1 MAARFQRSSIGPPG
15 RDSRLGSGRAT
26 PSLSRQPAQ
35 TVSFGWIRRAPGN
48 RKFSYDRTVPAQ
60 RLWTHGYGNDNRRSE
75 SVYKTVEDV
84 RKSGSANRYRAF
96 GIHLRGKRE
105 RLWTNGWEIMLG
117 RN

>member
-15 RDSRLGSGRAT
+15 RDSRLGSGKAT

-35 TVSFGWIRRAPGN
+35 TVSFGWIRPGTQ
-48 RKFSYDRTVPAQ
+48 RPKVFIDRTVPAQ
-60 RLWTHGYGNDNRRSE
+60 RLWPHGYGNDNRRSE

-84 RKSGSANRYRAF
+84 RGSGSASRYRAF